1 MFQGMQMFM
10 AFFMCL
16 AGPSGYTIREVIK
29 QTEADVKSWTDKLE
43 DESMRPT
50 RTFIIEV
57 KRLDLPEGILSG
69 FHYHDL
75 SYERGSFPTLW
86 LSVENRIISNNTS

>member
-1 MFQGMQMFM
+1 MFQGMQVSSY
-10 AFFMCL
+10 FFIMCL
-16 AGPSGYTIREVIK
+16 TGPSGYTIREVIK

-57 KRLDLPEGILSG
+57 RSLEFSEGIFFFIIKIRPINSAASSG
-69 FHYHDL
+69 
-75 SYERGSFPTLW
+75 LW
-86 LSVENRIISNNTS
+86 LSVEE